1 MEFLNYNQIYLL
13 GINKIYSPPYNIYQL
28 PTKLVRQSQ
37 LTMSTDGVEPVTA
50 REKKFIGGHKV
61 HLRKLIS
68 SVNHVLRDT
77 DRTENKAELLSRK
90 LQLERKAQIISKLD
104 EEILEEIEGEG
115 GIAHEREKRKLHS
128 EIAISENR
136 YRESVITKI
145 RERKTR
151 RNY

>member
-1 MEFLNYNQIYLL
+1 
-13 GINKIYSPPYNIYQL
+13 
-28 PTKLVRQSQ
+28 
-37 LTMSTDGVEPVTA
+37 MSTDGVEPVTA
-50 REKKFIGGHKV
+50 REKKFRGGHKV

-136 YRESVITKI
+136 YRESVITKM